1 MNISEALSK
10 YKLLIIIVLLFL
22 LVFSLRAEAANLSS
36 ISDSDKAFYQDA
48 NGLPYFSEMDSYY
61 NYRMTQD
68 YLDHGYLGDTKIN
81 GTNWD
86 LHSYY
91 PPGRE
96 AEYSPLIVY
105 TTAFTYKFVNLFSN
119 VPLTTVAFW
128 IGALIASLAVIPAY
142 LFIRRITNDYGGIT
156 AAILVAT
163 APAYFSHTFAGF
175 FDTDQFNIIL
185 PLFTVWFFVESLRS
199 KDMKNRAIFSVLS
212 VVFMILFS
220 LAWEGW
226 IYIFYILIIS
236 AIIYL
241 LVSNYL
247 LGWKTIEKPGKYA
260 SKKEWFFN
268 QPGIFTLVLFIVL
281 SSLMIILMGGSSN
294 FVSSLLGPI
303 GFTQIQESVKVATS
317 YPNVLVSVAELQ
329 IPSVMDA
336 INNVGGIV
344 VFAFG
349 LLGVFLMFW
358 RLKTGKKEATE
369 ISETEKDKPK
379 NKGKPEK
386 KKSTKKRRRRKE
398 KSKAKEIQ
406 KENIKKSQ
414 IPDLGPEDKHNY
426 LFCGI
431 LLLIWILV
439 TVYALTKGVRFAE
452 ALSLPIAL
460 SAGIFIGLMREYIKG
475 YISSISLQR
484 VVMVVLILAA
494 IFAPVYS
501 GFAISYSVTP
511 GTDDSMVSSLNWIKD
526 NTPSNTV
533 ITSWW
538 DYGHLFAAIADRP
551 VTFDGATQNSPRGY
565 WVGKALSTDNETL
578 SVGILRM
585 LSSSGDSGPNTV
597 EAYTKNTGKS
607 VEILNSILGVDKTT
621 ATTILTTTYGFT
633 AEQAQNITQ
642 YTHPDNPAPNVLI
655 TSSDMVGKAGWWSY
669 FGNWNFQTNNST
681 ALNYVEGQGVII
693 PSNMTGLNNTTVII
707 ANNAVFAEITDNNVT
722 AGIIN
727 VEQVQ
732 NQNMSTSELV
742 SQIISGISS
751 NSSSLVVKPH
761 RLIVMKDD
769 NITQNEIVS
778 NDSLYSIV
786 IVNNNGTYDTYMMN
800 KELEDSMF
808 TRLYILRGQNIT
820 QFTLDYEQPGVM
832 VWKVV

>member
-1 MNISEALSK
+1 MNINEALSK
-10 YKLLIIIVLLFL
+10 YKILIIIVLLFL

-36 ISDSDKAFYQDA
+36 ISDSGKAFYQDA

-91 PPGRE
+91 PPGRA

-185 PLFTVWFFVESLRS
+185 PLFTVWFFVESMRS
-199 KDMKNRAIFSVLS
+199 KDMKNRAIFAVLS
-212 VVFMILFS
+212 VIFMILFS

-247 LGWKTIEKPGKYA
+247 LGWKTIEKPRKYT
-260 SKKEWFFN
+260 SKKEWFLN
-268 QPGIFTLVLFIVL
+268 QPGIFTLVVFIVL
-281 SSLMIILMGGSSN
+281 SSLMIILMGGPSN

-349 LLGVFLMFW
+349 LMGVFLLFW
-358 RLKTGKKEATE
+358 RLKTGKKEVKGTP
-369 ISETEKDKPK
+369 ETEKNKPK

-398 KSKAKEIQ
+398 KSKAKEVQ
-406 KENIKKSQ
+406 KENTKKSR
-414 IPDLGPEDKHNY
+414 IPDLGPEDKRNY
-426 LFCGI
+426 LFYGI
-431 LLLIWILV
+431 LLSIWILV

-460 SAGIFIGLMREYIKG
+460 SAGIFVGLMREYIKG
-475 YISSISLQR
+475 YISGITLQR

-565 WVGKALSTDNETL
+565 WVGKALSTNNETL

-585 LSSSGDSGPNTV
+585 ISSSGDSGPDTV

-732 NQNMSTSELV
+732 NQNISTSELV

-751 NSSSLVVKPH
+751 NSSSIVVKPH
-761 RLIVMKDD
+761 RLIVMQDD

-786 IVNNNGTYDTYMMN
+786 IVNNNGTYDTYLMN

-832 VWKVV
+832 VWRVV